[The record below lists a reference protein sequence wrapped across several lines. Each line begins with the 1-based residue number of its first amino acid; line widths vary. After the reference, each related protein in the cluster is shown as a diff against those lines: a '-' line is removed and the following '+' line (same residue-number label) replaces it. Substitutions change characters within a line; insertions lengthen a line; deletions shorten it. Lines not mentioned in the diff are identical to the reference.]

1 MGDIYKGVEG
11 YNNQAFVENHE
22 LTGLFYNNSFF
33 KNVDARKKNISQQN
47 YMMVALDIEHFKLFN
62 KLYGRKEG
70 DKLLVYIA
78 DCLKRLQDSTNSVAG
93 YIGGDNFGILMPKR
107 MELLERLRLEIVEGI
122 KSINNTMGFL
132 PAFGVYII
140 DDNTIPAI
148 TMYDRATIALS
159 HVIGN
164 YTKRVCEYD
173 ADMTGKLEEEL
184 KILSDIQEGI
194 DKDEFIFHIQPQC
207 DISTGKIVG
216 GESLVRWNHGDKGM
230 VPPSLFVPILEKN
243 GFIAD
248 LDRCVWEKVCAWLR
262 DWIDRGYKPVPISI
276 NVSRIDIFSM
286 DVPTFL
292 KGLMDKYNLP
302 SNLLKVEITESA
314 YADNNDKIIRTVK
327 QLRDSSFLVMMDDFG
342 SGYSSLNMLKSVAV
356 DVLKIDMRF
365 LDIDDADEEK
375 GIGILESVVNM
386 ARQMKIPI
394 IVEGV
399 ETQKQENFL
408 LRMGCRYTQGF
419 YYYRPMTVEAFEKL
433 IEDER
438 RLDFEGIWCKQVEQ
452 IHARELVDI
461 NLFSDSM
468 VNNILGPVAFYELYE
483 NRIEITRVNEPY
495 YKFAGIDS
503 AEGLEK
509 GKKFWSH
516 VRDDDRHVLF
526 NIFEMAYERPS
537 VGAEG
542 YVHYIKT
549 DGTVMWVHMRVFFM
563 RENDGRKI
571 FYSSLTDMSFL
582 EEKKKKENIHTHGIN
597 DLSDKQ
603 IENLDKYYGNL
614 PYGYGVGKVVLD
626 EDEQPCGYEL
636 VYANH
641 EAAKVTGGDRKRLHI
656 LMLKALGENKQAF
669 CEKAY
674 RVAYFGEVAEH
685 TLYSKVSYRYL
696 HMTMFQYEHGY
707 VACIIRDVTHNNIY
721 EHVLN
726 SVANTYREV
735 YFVNLKENY
744 CRMIYPDE
752 NHLLERGVYS
762 ELVNRHFANGT
773 ILKYNEENV
782 RKFFDI
788 ENLRN
793 VLMTEDI
800 VEFRHRR
807 SINGKGE
814 EWCRASFSV
823 SEREDGKPK
832 TAILTIRS
840 IESFMREQEE
850 KSRERMAESLAGM
863 SDGFFIYNATGNEK
877 IQFVNPPVLEMF
889 GCKNIEEFREF
900 TGNSFKGMV
909 HPDDYKRISSEISEQ
924 IKHSDNKMDYI
935 HYRIVRKDGTVRWID
950 DCGHL
955 EVSTVGEGSKLF
967 YVFIR
972 DITDEMTAQQKSR
985 LLALNEHYNIQD

>member
-1 MGDIYKGVEG
+1 MGDMYKGANG
-11 YNNQAFVENHE
+11 YDNQAFAEKHE
-22 LTGLFYNNSFF
+22 LTGLYYNNSFF

-62 KLYGRKEG
+62 KLYGRIEG

-78 DCLKRLQDSTNSVAG
+78 DCLKKLQENTNSVAG

-107 MELLERLRLEIVEGI
+107 MELLEKLRLEIVEGI
-122 KSINNTMGFL
+122 KRINNTMGFL
-132 PAFGVYII
+132 PAFGVYIV
-140 DDNTIPAI
+140 DDNTVPAT

-164 YTKRVCEYD
+164 YTRRVCEYD

-184 KILSDIQEGI
+184 KVLSDIQEGI
-194 DKDEFIFHIQPQC
+194 DNDEFIFHIQPQC

-230 VPPSLFVPILEKN
+230 IPPSVFVPILEKN

-262 DWIDRGYKPVPISI
+262 DWIDRGYRPVPISI

-286 DVPTFL
+286 DVPAYL
-292 KGLMDKYNLP
+292 KGLMDKYQLP
-302 SNLLKVEITESA
+302 PNLLKVEITESA

-365 LDIDDADEEK
+365 LDINDEEEEK

-419 YYYRPMTVEAFEKL
+419 YYYKPMSVEAFEKL

-438 RLDFEGIWCKQVEQ
+438 KLDFDGIWCKQVEQ
-452 IHARELVDI
+452 MHARELVDI

-495 YKFAGIDS
+495 YKLAGIDS

-509 GKKFWSH
+509 GKKFWNH
-516 VRDDDRHVLF
+516 VRDDDKHILF

-549 DGTVMWVHMRVFFM
+549 DGSVIWVHMKVFFM

-582 EEKKKKENIHTHGIN
+582 EEKKKSEECHIHTIN
-597 DLSDKQ
+597 DLSDVQ
-603 IENLDKYYGNL
+603 MDNLEKYYGNL
-614 PYGYGVGKVVLD
+614 PYGYGVGKVVLN
-626 EDEQPCGYEL
+626 EDEEPCGCEL

-641 EAAKVTGGDRKRLHI
+641 EAAKATGGDKKRLHI
-656 LMLKALGENKQAF
+656 LMVKALGENKQEF
-669 CEKAY
+669 YEKAY
-674 RVAYFGEVAEH
+674 RAAYGGEVVEH
-685 TLYSKVSYRYL
+685 MLYSKVSYRYM
-696 HMTMFQYEHGY
+696 HMTMFQYERGY
-707 VACIIRDVTHNNIY
+707 VACILRDVTHHNIY
-721 EHVLN
+721 EHVLK
-726 SVANTYREV
+726 SVANAYREV
-735 YFVNLKENY
+735 YFLNLNENY

-752 NHLLERGVYS
+752 NHLLERGNYS

-773 ILKYNEENV
+773 ILKHNEEYV
-782 RKFFDI
+782 RKFLEID
-788 ENLRN
+788 NLIN
-793 VLMTEDI
+793 MLTTEDM
-800 VEFRHRR
+800 VELKHRR

-814 EWCRASFSV
+814 EWCLASFSV

-840 IESFMREQEE
+840 IESQMREQEE
-850 KSRERMAESLAGM
+850 KRREQMAESLAGM
-863 SDGFFIYNATGNEK
+863 SDGFFVYSAGESEDVL
-877 IQFVNPPVLEMF
+877 FVNPPVLAMY
-889 GCKNIEEFREF
+889 GCNNVDEFKEYVR
-900 TGNSFKGMV
+900 NSFRGMV
-909 HPDDYKRISSEISEQ
+909 HPEDYNRIESEIYEQ
-924 IKHSDNKMDYI
+924 VKHSDNKMDYI
-935 HYRIVRKDGTVRWID
+935 RYRIIRKDGSVRWVD

-955 EVSTVGEGSKLF
+955 EVSNIGDGSKLF
-967 YVFIR
+967 YVFLR
-972 DITDEMTAQQKSR
+972 DITDEITEQQKNR
-985 LLALNEHYNIQD
+985 LLKLNEHYNN

>member
-1 MGDIYKGVEG
+1 MGEMYKNVNG
-11 YNNQAFVENHE
+11 YTKQSYTEKHE
-22 LTGLFYNNSFF
+22 LTGLYYLNSFF
-33 KNVDARKKNISQQN
+33 KVVDERKKWISQQK

-62 KLYGRKEG
+62 KLYGREEG
-70 DKLLVYIA
+70 DRLLVYISE
-78 DCLKRLQDSTNSVAG
+78 CLKKLQDKNDGVAG

-107 MELLERLRLEIVEGI
+107 MELLEKLRVDIAEGI
-122 KSINNTMGFL
+122 KNINNTMGFL

-140 DDNTIPAI
+140 DDNTVPAT

-184 KILSDIQEGI
+184 KILSEIQEGI
-194 DKDEFIFHIQPQC
+194 DNDEFIFHIQPQC

-216 GESLVRWNHGDKGM
+216 GESLVRWNHGERGM
-230 VPPSLFVPILEKN
+230 IAPGVFIPILEKN

-262 DWIDRGYKPVPISI
+262 DWIDRGYRPVPISI

-286 DVPTFL
+286 DVPGFL

-365 LDIDDADEEK
+365 LDISDGEEEK
-375 GIGILESVVNM
+375 GVGILESVVNM

-438 RLDFEGIWCKQVEQ
+438 KLDFDGIWCKQVEQ
-452 IHARELVDI
+452 MHARELVDI

-495 YKFAGIDS
+495 YKLAGIDS
-503 AEGLEK
+503 ADGLEK
-509 GKKFWSH
+509 GKKFWNH
-516 VRDDDRHVLF
+516 VRDDDRQVLF

-542 YVHYIKT
+542 YVHYIRA
-549 DGTVMWVHMRVFFM
+549 DGSVIWVHMKVFFM

-571 FYSSLTDMSFL
+571 FYSSLTDMSMHADKKKE
-582 EEKKKKENIHTHGIN
+582 EEKKVHTIN
-597 DLSDKQ
+597 DLSESQMSDL
-603 IENLDKYYGNL
+603 EKYYGNM
-614 PYGYGVGKVVLD
+614 PCGYGVGKVVVD
-626 EDEQPCGYEL
+626 EDGNPCGYEV
-636 VYANH
+636 VYANR
-641 EAAKVTGGDRKRLHI
+641 EAAKVTGGDRKRLHM
-656 LMLKALGENKQAF
+656 LMLKAFGDHKQELF
-669 CEKAY
+669 DKAY
-674 RVAYFGEVAEH
+674 RAAYHGEVVEH
-685 TLYSKVSYRYL
+685 LLYSKISCRYM
-696 HMTMFQYEHGY
+696 HMTMFQYDEGY
-707 VACIIRDVTHNNIY
+707 VSCIIRDVTHLNIY
-721 EHVLN
+721 ENVLN
-726 SVANTYREV
+726 SVVNSYREV
-735 YFVNLKENY
+735 YFINLRENY
-744 CRMIYPDE
+744 CRMIHPDD
-752 NHLLERGVYS
+752 NHLLERGNYS
-762 ELVNRHFANGT
+762 EIVNRHFANGK
-773 ILKYNEENV
+773 ILKYDEENV
-782 RKFFDI
+782 RKFLDI
-788 ENLRN
+788 ENLRTKLATQDN
-793 VLMTEDI
+793 IEYKY
-800 VEFRHRR
+800 RR
-807 SINGKGE
+807 SVNGFGE
-814 EWCRASFSV
+814 EWCLANFSI
-823 SEREDGKPK
+823 SERKNGKAK

-840 IESFMREQEE
+840 IEALMREQEE
-850 KSRERMAESLAGM
+850 RRRQHMAESLAEM
-863 SDGFFIYNATGNEK
+863 SDGFFVYSAEGNED
-877 IQFVNPPVLEMF
+877 IMFANPPVLAMY
-889 GCKNIEEFREF
+889 GCKNVEEFKEYV
-900 TGNSFKGMV
+900 GNSFKGMV
-909 HPDDYKRISSEISEQ
+909 HPEDYKRIESEIYDQ
-924 IKHSDNKMDYI
+924 LKHSDNNMDFI
-935 HYRIVRKDGTVRWID
+935 KYRIIRKNGAIRWVD

-955 EVSTVGEGSKLF
+955 EVSHVGDGSKLF
-967 YVFIR
+967 YVFLR
-972 DITDEMTAQQKSR
+972 DITDEITEQQKKR
-985 LLALNEHYNIQD
+985 LLALNEHYNV